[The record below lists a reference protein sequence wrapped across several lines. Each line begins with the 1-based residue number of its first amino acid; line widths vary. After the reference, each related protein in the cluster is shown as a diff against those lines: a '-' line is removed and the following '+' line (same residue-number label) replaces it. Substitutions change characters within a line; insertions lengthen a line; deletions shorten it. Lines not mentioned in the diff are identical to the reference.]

1 MLHPV
6 PQADRQEMTEIVC
19 QVSRKLIPTTAEEV
33 VDQEDTT
40 TTSTSKTNIPQRE
53 MQISPLIQQ
62 K

>member
-40 TTSTSKTNIPQRE
+40 TTSTTNIPQRE